1 MLGGEKS
8 RVQVHKVILA
18 VLLKI
23 LKHRVPPTVSAK
35 RNDFIAFGTALE
47 RILSVNNYWPRKFFA
62 THTILSPEEDR
73 EALGSQQKPKTSK
86 QRNEKI
92 HYQ

>member
-8 RVQVHKVILA
+8 RVQVNKVILA

-47 RILSVNNYWPRKFFA
+47 RILSVNNY
-62 THTILSPEEDR
+62 
-73 EALGSQQKPKTSK
+73 
-86 QRNEKI
+86 
-92 HYQ
+92 